1 MPSPGRE
8 RGLTAL
14 LCAAGAGLALLSA
27 GRPWAGVRA
36 RDAITPFALDLT
48 GRDLGGAASALGWA
62 GLAGLAA
69 LFATRGR
76 TRSLVGA
83 LITAFGAAIVYA
95 SVSATDRGHVLDVAG
110 EKSALLKLGAHP
122 AVSVN
127 QWWLVSAAGG
137 VLLAAGGLVTF
148 ARGARWPGMSARY
161 ERQAPAPR
169 TRGAA
174 AGTAAGAAPAV
185 EDDDPSSLW
194 KSLDRGEDPTDA
206 AAPEPEPSR
215 DPAPSRDPEPS
226 HDPESAEPGAGAE
239 ARASRERR
247 P

>member
-1 MPSPGRE
+1 MASPGRE

-27 GRPWAGVRA
+27 GRPWAGVKA

-83 LITAFGAAIVYA
+83 LIAAFGAAIVYA
-95 SVSATDRGHVLDVAG
+95 SVTATGRGHVLDVAG

-161 ERQAPAPR
+161 ERQAPAAR

-206 AAPEPEPSR
+206 PTPETGPAPGPEPSPE
-215 DPAPSRDPEPS
+215 PAPD
-226 HDPESAEPGAGAE
+226 SAEPGAAAE